1 MPVARLARR
10 LGIPSSTW
18 YYWRACELAG
28 RPARRWPTPVLDAI
42 EEPAA
47 ELAGRYSAWG
57 HRKIWAMLRADGVK
71 VSASSVARAMKRRD
85 LLLPTRYLKER
96 RAYAE
101 ARKAAFAETPVRR
114 NRVWQMD
121 FT

>member
-1 MPVARLARR
+1 
-10 LGIPSSTW
+10 
-18 YYWRACELAG
+18 
-28 RPARRWPTPVLDAI
+28 
-42 EEPAA
+42 
-47 ELAGRYSAWG
+47 
-57 HRKIWAMLRADGVK
+57 MLRADGVK

-96 RAYAE
+96 RAFAA